1 MGTDTYM
8 GIGKRDDIEAYKTE
22 GITISTD
29 SENV

>member
-8 GIGKRDDIEAYKTE
+8 GIGKRDDIKAYKTA

-29 SENV
+29 GENA